1 MRRED
6 TDAAKP
12 QQSVVQRDS
21 HETRGVRQS
30 KSEGKGSIVTAHW
43 DLFCVCV
50 CVLSWIQVFAT
61 LWTVA
66 CQTPLSMGFSRQ
78 EYCSRLPFP
87 PPGDLPYPGM
97 ETLSPVSPA
106 MQVIFFFFFFFFY
119 H

>member
-6 TDAAKP
+6 MDAAKP

-50 CVLSWIQVFAT
+50 CAQLDPSLCHPMDCSLPDSSVHGIF
-61 LWTVA
+61 
-66 CQTPLSMGFSRQ
+66 QTRIL
-78 EYCSRLPFP
+78 
-87 PPGDLPYPGM
+87 
-97 ETLSPVSPA
+97 
-106 MQVIFFFFFFFFY
+106 
-119 H
+119 